1 MKRFTKWTVIA
12 AVALAI
18 IVSTAGCTSNTGNN
32 ASPSPSV
39 SPQPTQD
46 PNFVPKNT
54 SGYLTYSN
62 RSAGYTIQYLPSWQ
76 LINSSTATGFHLL
89 NTGTTGG
96 DAANVGVIVSAN
108 LPKNMTLN
116 DYSELVLPV
125 LRNSTDFKLLSSSNS
140 TLAGY
145 PAKEYAFTFVNIYGT
160 PAQGLEKL
168 TLANHTG
175 YFVSYLAV
183 QSYYSA
189 NLEIAQNMIGS
200 FNIVSSA

>member
-1 MKRFTKWTVIA
+1 M
-12 AVALAI
+12 
-18 IVSTAGCTSNTGNN
+18 
-32 ASPSPSV
+32 
-39 SPQPTQD
+39 
-46 PNFVPKNT
+46 
-54 SGYLTYSN
+54 
-62 RSAGYTIQYLPSWQ
+62 
-76 LINSSTATGFHLL
+76 L

-145 PAKEYAFTFVNIYGT
+145 PAKEYAFTSVNIYGT
-160 PAQGLEKL
+160 PVQGLEKL

-175 YFVSYLAV
+175 YSVSYLAV

-200 FNIVSSA
+200 FNIVS